1 MNEHKSSVSSRIK
14 SRASRRQQ
22 RLIQMGRNAN
32 AGRSR
37 QVPVAYKLVSGLIVL
52 IAIGTALLMI
62 PGAATRKL
70 SLMDALFTA
79 TSAAAVTG
87 LSLFPVSTDLTLW
100 GQLILLLLV
109 QIGGVGLIVVVVLV
123 FRLIGR
129 QVTLGERL
137 AVTSSLG
144 LDRPQEIALV
154 MVRAV
159 GLMVAI
165 EGVGAVLLFLHW
177 RISGIVPPG
186 KAVFYAI
193 FHSVTA
199 YCNAGFDLFSGLPE
213 YPNGLPTDPLTL
225 TIMGGLIILGGLG
238 IPIYMELIYRRRNR
252 PFSLHMRLTIGMSLM
267 LILLG
272 WVGFLISEYHQAGV
286 LSNMPFGQRVVV
298 AWFQSVS
305 ARTAGFPGLPTFS
318 DLSYPSILILIALM
332 FIGTAPAST
341 GGGITTGTFAVLWLA
356 VISYAR
362 GLDHIRVGKHSL
374 PRTLLMRALVVFV
387 ISISLVILATWL
399 ILLTN
404 PFSLDQVLFEVVSA
418 YSTTGLS
425 LGITTGL
432 NTIGRLIIIFTM
444 FAGRL
449 GAITIMISLLGRD
462 TGKNLVDYP
471 EESILIG

>member
-1 MNEHKSSVSSRIK
+1 MNKPKSSQSHKLRVGSSLGKQRRIRIGGK
-14 SRASRRQQ
+14 ARYE
-22 RLIQMGRNAN
+22 N
-32 AGRSR
+32 SR
-37 QVPVAYKLVSGLIVL
+37 QFPVSMQLVLGLVVL
-52 IAIGTALLMI
+52 IAIGTVLLMI
-62 PGAATRKL
+62 PGATTRRL
-70 SLMDALFTA
+70 SLMEAFFTS

-87 LSLFPVSTDLTLW
+87 LSLFPVSTDLTIW
-100 GQLILLLLV
+100 GQIILMLLV
-109 QIGGVGLIVVVVLV
+109 QIGGVGFIVTVVMV

-144 LDRPQEIALV
+144 LDRPEEIASI
-154 MVRAV
+154 MARAI
-159 GLMVAI
+159 GLMLAI
-165 EGVGAVLLFLHW
+165 ESVGAILLFLHW
-177 RISGIVPPG
+177 RISGIVPSG
-186 KAVFYAI
+186 KAAFYAI
-193 FHSVTA
+193 FHAVTS
-199 YCNAGFDLFSGLPE
+199 YCNAGFDLFYGLPE

-225 TIMGGLIILGGLG
+225 IIMGGLIILGGLG
-238 IPIYMELIYRRRNR
+238 IPIYMELIYRRRR
-252 PFSLHMRLTIGMSLM
+252 PFSLHMRLTITISLI

-272 WVGFLISEYHQAGV
+272 WIGLLISEYRQAGV
-286 LSNMPFGQRVVV
+286 LSSMPFGQRAIL

-305 ARTAGFPGLPTFS
+305 ARTAGFPGLPGFS
-318 DLSYPSILILIALM
+318 ELNFPSTLMLIILM

-341 GGGITTGTFAVLWLA
+341 GGGITTGTFIVLWLA
-356 VISYAR
+356 VVSYAR
-362 GLDHIRVGKHSL
+362 GLDKIRVGKHTLPGSL
-374 PRTLLMRALVVFV
+374 LIRALVVFV
-387 ISISLVILATWL
+387 ISLSLVILATWL

-425 LGITTGL
+425 LGITAGL

-462 TGKNLVDYP
+462 KGTKLVDYP

>member
-1 MNEHKSSVSSRIK
+1 MSKTGATQSNKPTTGVSSG
-14 SRASRRQQ
+14 RQ
-22 RLIQMGRNAN
+22 RVIRYRGVARF
-32 AGRSR
+32 GRSR
-37 QVPVAYKLVSGLIVL
+37 QFPVALQLVVGLMVL
-52 IAIGTALLMI
+52 IAIGTVLLLI
-62 PGAATRKL
+62 PGAGTRKL
-70 SLMDALFTA
+70 SVMEAFFTS

-87 LSLFPVSTDLTLW
+87 LSLFPISTDLTIW

-129 QVTLGERL
+129 QVTLGDRL

-144 LDRPQEIALV
+144 LDRPEEIALV
-154 MVRAV
+154 MVRAI
-159 GLMVAI
+159 GLMLVI

-186 KAVFYAI
+186 KAGYYAI
-193 FHSVTA
+193 FHAVTA
-199 YCNAGFDLFSGLPE
+199 YCNAGFDLFYGLPE
-213 YPNGLPTDPLTL
+213 YPNGIPTDPLSL
-225 TIMGGLIILGGLG
+225 IIMGGMIILGGLG
-238 IPIYMELIYRRRNR
+238 IPVYMDLIYRRRR
-252 PFSLHMRLTIGMSLM
+252 PFSLHTRLTVGVSLV
-267 LILLG
+267 LIMLG
-272 WVGFLISEYHQAGV
+272 WVGLLISEYRTTGV
-286 LSNMPFGQRVVV
+286 LSSMPFGQRAIL

-305 ARTAGFPGLPTFS
+305 ARTAGFPGLPGFS
-318 DLSYPSILILIALM
+318 ELNFPSILMLVALM

-341 GGGITTGTFAVLWLA
+341 GGGITTGTFVVLWLA

-362 GLDHIRVGKHSL
+362 GLDKIRVGKHTL
-374 PRTLLMRALVVFV
+374 PSALMMRSLVVFV
-387 ISISLVILATWL
+387 ISFSLVILATWL

-404 PFSLDQVLFEVVSA
+404 PFDLEQTLFEVVSA

-462 TGKNLVDYP
+462 RGKKLIDYP

>member
-1 MNEHKSSVSSRIK
+1 MNKPKSSQSKAPKPRAILHRQRRIQINK
-14 SRASRRQQ
+14 GMRSE
-22 RLIQMGRNAN
+22 N
-32 AGRSR
+32 SR
-37 QVPVAYKLVSGLIVL
+37 QFPVALQLVLGLLVL
-52 IAIGTALLMI
+52 IAIGTVLLLI
-62 PGAATRKL
+62 PGAGTRKL
-70 SLMDALFTA
+70 SFMEAFFTS
-79 TSAAAVTG
+79 TSASAVTG
-87 LSLFPVSTDLTLW
+87 LSLFPISTDLTLW

-109 QIGGVGLIVVVVLV
+109 QIGGVGLIVVVVMM

-144 LDRPQEIALV
+144 LDRPEEIALI
-154 MVRAV
+154 MVRAI
-159 GLMVAI
+159 GLMLAI
-165 EGVGAVLLFLHW
+165 EGVGAILLFLHW

-186 KAVFYAI
+186 KAAFYAI
-193 FHSVTA
+193 FHAVTA
-199 YCNAGFDLFSGLPE
+199 YCNAGFDLFYGLPE
-213 YPNGLPTDPLTL
+213 YPNGIPTDPLSL
-225 TIMGGLIILGGLG
+225 IIMGGLIILGGLG
-238 IPIYMELIYRRRNR
+238 IPIYMELIYRRRR
-252 PFSLHMRLTIGMSLM
+252 PFSLHTRLTFTISLV
-267 LILLG
+267 LIMLG
-272 WVGFLISEYHQAGV
+272 WIGFLISEYRQTGV
-286 LSNMPFGQRVVV
+286 LSTMPFGQRAIL

-305 ARTAGFPGLPTFS
+305 ARTAGFPGLPGFS
-318 DLSYPSILILIALM
+318 ELNFPSILMLIALM

-341 GGGITTGTFAVLWLA
+341 GGGITTGTFVVLWLA

-362 GLDHIRVGKHSL
+362 GLDKIRVGKAHPARS
-374 PRTLLMRALVVFV
+374 LLMRALVVFV
-387 ISISLVILATWL
+387 ISLSLVILATWL

-404 PFSLDQVLFEVVSA
+404 PFSLDQALFEVVSA

-462 TGKNLVDYP
+462 KGKKLVDYP